1 MTVPSMVAEEVLY
14 TDVPDSQYCTLLAP
28 IPYPLGPTVGS

>member
-14 TDVPDSQYCTLLAP
+14 TDVPDSQYCTLLMQSVKADHRRA
-28 IPYPLGPTVGS
+28 